1 MQNVQF
7 KSLGQFWQKFSALAG
22 DKRVPTVAMF
32 AALLLLTHSMA
43 NLTWKFIP
51 LPEGVSV
58 TSLDMKTVR
67 PAATNINNQAEAEK
81 DKPLAGE
88 IRNMH
93 LFGKFEI
100 KKAEPV
106 PVQQVVEPPKPTR
119 LNLKLRGIFASAN
132 KDLARAIIADAKN
145 AEDSYK
151 VGDTLPGGVTLHEI
165 QTDKVILDNRGKME
179 ILLLPEDVA
188 PGTENG
194 NRNNEALAPQSA
206 PAPTPTAQAPGG
218 PLDTANAEPGVL
230 LRDIRDRL
238 VSDPQS
244 VMGLIRAQPFRKN
257 GKLAGYRIR
266 PGQDR
271 QLLEKFGLRSGD
283 VVTAIN
289 GVPMDNPL
297 KALELMRD
305 LKSATSLSVDIERRG
320 VPQSLNFSIP

>member
-1 MQNVQF
+1 MQSIQF
-7 KSLGQFWQKFSALAG
+7 KSYGHNVLQRFSGLAG
-22 DKRVPTVAMF
+22 DRRLPGLAML
-32 AALLLLTHSMA
+32 AALLFLTHSMA
-43 NLTWKFIP
+43 ALTWKFIP
-51 LPEGVSV
+51 LPADIPME
-58 TSLDMKTVR
+58 SLR
-67 PAATNINNQAEAEK
+67 AQAAATDSEQSASPVEVK
-81 DKPLAGE
+81 QDKPLAGD

-100 KKAEPV
+100 KKEAPPAPV
-106 PVQQVVEPPKPTR
+106 LSKEPPKPTR
-119 LNLKLRGIFASAN
+119 LNLKLKGIFASTI
-132 KDLARAIIADAKN
+132 KDNARAIIADAKN
-145 AEDSYK
+145 SEDSYK
-151 VGDTLPGGVTLHEI
+151 VGDDLPGGAKLHQI
-165 QTDKVILDNRGKME
+165 LTDKVILENRGKLE
-179 ILLLPEDVA
+179 TLLLPEDIA
-188 PGTENG
+188 PGD
-194 NRNNEALAPQSA
+194 RNAGGVVSRAPVA
-206 PAPTPTAQAPGG
+206 PAPSPSVSSG
-218 PLDTANAEPGVL
+218 PIDTANAAPGAL

-244 VMGLIRAQPFRKN
+244 VMNLIRAQPFRKN

-305 LKSATSLSVDIERRG
+305 LKSANSLSVDIERRG

>member
-1 MQNVQF
+1 
-7 KSLGQFWQKFSALAG
+7 
-22 DKRVPTVAMF
+22 MF

-43 NLTWKFIP
+43 ALTWKFIP
-51 LPEGVSV
+51 LPEGVSL
-58 TSLDMKTVR
+58 TSVSETLPT
-67 PAATNINNQAEAEK
+67 PSAQPFINPAEAQK
-81 DKPLAGE
+81 DRPLAGE
-88 IRNMH
+88 IQNMH

-100 KKAEPV
+100 KKAPPPPV
-106 PVQQVVEPPKPTR
+106 VPTVQAAKPTR
-119 LNLKLRGIFASAN
+119 LNLKLRGIFASSN
-132 KDLARAIIADAKN
+132 KALARAIIADAKN
-145 AEDSYK
+145 SEDSYK
-151 VGDTLPGGVTLHEI
+151 VGDDLPGGAKLHQI
-165 QTDKVILDNRGKME
+165 MTDKVILENRGKLE
-179 ILLLPEDVA
+179 TLLLPEDVA
-188 PGTENG
+188 PGNERAAN
-194 NRNNEALAPQSA
+194 NRQTPQAP
-206 PAPTPTAQAPGG
+206 PPPMAPTPTG

-238 VSDPQS
+238 VNDPQS
-244 VMGLIRAQPFRKN
+244 VMSLIRAQPFRKN

-266 PGQDR
+266 PGRDR

>member
-1 MQNVQF
+1 MQNVQL
-7 KSLGQFWQKFSALAG
+7 KSLGQNFWHKFSSLAG
-22 DKRVPTVAMF
+22 DKRVPALTMF
-32 AALLLLTHSMA
+32 AALILLTHSMA
-43 NLTWKFIP
+43 SLTWKFIP
-51 LPEGVSV
+51 LPQGIQLAAIHNTSPAPVSQA
-58 TSLDMKTVR
+58 S
-67 PAATNINNQAEAEK
+67 NQAAAPE

-100 KKAEPV
+100 KKAPPPPV
-106 PVQQVVEPPKPTR
+106 LKVETAKPTR
-119 LNLKLRGIFASAN
+119 LNLKLRGIFASTVKGN
-132 KDLARAIIADAKN
+132 ARAIIADAKN
-145 AEDSYK
+145 TEESYK
-151 VGDTLPGGVTLHEI
+151 VGDDLPGGAKLHQI
-165 QTDKVILDNRGKME
+165 LTDKVILENRGKLE
-179 ILLLPEDVA
+179 TLLLPEDVA
-188 PGTENG
+188 PGNE
-194 NRNNEALAPQSA
+194 RNARPGTPPPQASA
-206 PAPTPTAQAPGG
+206 PSVAPAASG

-244 VMGLIRAQPFRKN
+244 VMSLIRAQPFRKN

-266 PGQDR
+266 PGRDR

-305 LKSATSLSVDIERRG
+305 LKTTTSLSVDIERRG